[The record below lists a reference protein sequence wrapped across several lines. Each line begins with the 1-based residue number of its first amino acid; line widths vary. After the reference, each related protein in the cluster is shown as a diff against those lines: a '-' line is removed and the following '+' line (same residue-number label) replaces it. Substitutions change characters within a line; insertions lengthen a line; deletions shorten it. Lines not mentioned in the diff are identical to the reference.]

1 LVAGLVGGG
10 GADPRLRLMRLRRQ
24 VTASGVTRVRAA
36 QVRGRAQPPEIL
48 KPVDG
53 TPPRRRPPGSYRR
66 HVDYIDFRELLAAQV
81 RALGENCVCVCV
93 GHVRDAPSQLA
104 PMQAAWRAAHDM
116 GVRAPPTVVDLPEE
130 TEAANVNSAFAR
142 ALRPRNLELEVGPPM
157 MFARSVSCLRDAAA
171 AAATR

>member
-1 LVAGLVGGG
+1 
-10 GADPRLRLMRLRRQ
+10 M
-24 VTASGVTRVRAA
+24 
-36 QVRGRAQPPEIL
+36 E
-48 KPVDG
+48 
-53 TPPRRRPPGSYRR
+53 RRRGVGRR
-66 HVDYIDFRELLAAQV
+66 ARIGDTSTTLTS
-81 RALGENCVCVCV
+81 ENCWLLKCVRWERIACVCV

-171 AAATR
+171 AAAAR